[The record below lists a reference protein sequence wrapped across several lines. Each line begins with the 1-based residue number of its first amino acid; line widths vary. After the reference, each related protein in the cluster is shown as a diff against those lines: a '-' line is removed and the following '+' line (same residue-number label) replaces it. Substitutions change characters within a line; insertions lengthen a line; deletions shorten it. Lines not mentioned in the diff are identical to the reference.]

1 MSSGRVTDTDHGAD
15 AFMERLRALKA
26 STARVR
32 VGVLADAAKDPAK
45 DKNGKAGKPPKYTLL
60 EVAAV
65 HEFGAPAANIP
76 QRSFIRAP
84 IDAHAEDIK
93 RLQGV
98 LLGHVV
104 EGKITVAAALDML
117 GAKIAS
123 YCQEAI
129 DDGIEPALADETVRR
144 KGSSKPL
151 VNTGQLKSAITWK
164 VEG

>member
-1 MSSGRVTDTDHGAD
+1 VTGRVIDTDHGAK
-15 AFMERLRALKA
+15 AMLERLRALKA
-26 STARVR
+26 STALVR
-32 VGVLADAAKDPAK
+32 VGVLADAAKDPPK
-45 DKNGKAGKPPKYTLL
+45 DKNGKVGKPPKYTLL

-84 IDAHAEDIK
+84 VDTHAEDIK

-98 LLGHVV
+98 LFEHVV
-104 EGKITVAAALDML
+104 EGKITESAALDQI
-117 GAKIAS
+117 GAKVAS
-123 YCQEAI
+123 WCQEAI
-129 DDGIEPALADETVRR
+129 DNGIEPALADATVKR

-151 VNTGQLKSAITWK
+151 VNTGQLKSSITWK

>member
-1 MSSGRVTDTDHGAD
+1 MTGRVTDTDHGAK
-15 AFMERLRALKA
+15 AMLARLRALKA

-32 VGVLADAAKDPAK
+32 VGVLADAAKDPPK
-45 DKNGKAGKPPKYTLL
+45 DKNGKVGKPPKYTLL

-93 RLQGV
+93 RLQTV

-104 EGKITVAAALDML
+104 EGKITEAAALDML
-117 GAKIAS
+117 GAKVAS
-123 YCQEAI
+123 WCQEAI
-129 DDGIEPALADETVRR
+129 TEGIAPPLADATAKR
-144 KGSSKPL
+144 KGSTKPL